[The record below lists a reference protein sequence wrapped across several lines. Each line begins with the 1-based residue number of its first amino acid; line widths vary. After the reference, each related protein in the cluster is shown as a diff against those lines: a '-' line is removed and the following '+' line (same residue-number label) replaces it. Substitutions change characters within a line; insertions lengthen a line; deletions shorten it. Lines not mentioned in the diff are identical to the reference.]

1 MPRGYY
7 ERRVNMQ
14 RESGFAEPI
23 IRVSNVSK
31 VFGRQ
36 KEQALELR
44 KLGQSKHEVEQETK
58 TTVAIFD
65 ANFEVKKG
73 EIFVL
78 IGLSGSGKSTLLRC
92 LNGLIEPT
100 EGMVFLEND
109 DIAHMA
115 NRQLQ
120 QVRRNKIGMVFQ
132 NVGLLPNRTV
142 IDNVTFGLEL
152 QGVPAGVREKKGKD
166 ALELVGLNGQAY
178 KRIYE
183 LSGGMQQRVGLARA
197 LASNQEILLMDEPFS
212 ALDPLI
218 RREMQ
223 KLFLD
228 IQGEIQKTVIFVTH
242 DLDEALTL
250 GHRAAVMKD
259 GEIVQLGT
267 AEEILS
273 RPATDYVKQLVQDV
287 DYSKIRLTKSAM
299 TPVEVFAYE
308 NESPQVVLR
317 RMKTNKLSNIFVLD
331 RRHHLLGILNI
342 HEVAELVEFHKQSLI
357 GKVENQMHR
366 VHLDVPLR
374 ETLPLFIN
382 NDLPVAVVDYQ
393 NRLEGMIT
401 QSTLIA
407 SLTEQIK
414 GDEEQDFDSY
424 QMEGVQR

>member
-1 MPRGYY
+1 
-7 ERRVNMQ
+7 MQ

-287 DYSKIRLTKSAM
+287 DYSKIRIAKSAM

-308 NESPQVVLR
+308 TESPHVVLR

-357 GKVENQMHR
+357 GKVENHMHR

-414 GDEEQDFDSY
+414 GNEEQDFDSY

>member
-1 MPRGYY
+1 
-7 ERRVNMQ
+7 MQ

-357 GKVENQMHR
+357 GKVENHMHR

>member
-1 MPRGYY
+1 MEQKSRL
-7 ERRVNMQ
+7 
-14 RESGFAEPI
+14 AEPI
-23 IRVSNVSK
+23 IRVTNVSK

-44 KLGQSKHEVEQETK
+44 RSGQGKYMVEQETK

-73 EIFVL
+73 ETFVL

-92 LNGLIEPT
+92 LNGLVEPT

-115 NRQLQ
+115 SRQLQ

-132 NVGLLPNRTV
+132 NVGLLPNRNV
-142 IDNVTFGLEL
+142 IDNVTFGLEI
-152 QGVPAGVREKKGKD
+152 QGVPANIREKKGKD

-218 RREMQ
+218 RRDMQ

-250 GHRAAVMKD
+250 GHRAAVMRD

-267 AEEILS
+267 AEDILS
-273 RPATDYVKQLVQDV
+273 QPATDYVKQLVQDV
-287 DYSKIRLTKSAM
+287 DYSKIRLAKSAM
-299 TPVEVFAYE
+299 IPVEIFAYE

-317 RMKTNKLSNIFVLD
+317 RMKTNELSSVFVLD
-331 RRHHLLGILNI
+331 KQHHLLGFLDI
-342 HEVAELVEFHKQSLI
+342 HKVAELVDFHKQNLI
-357 GKVENQMHR
+357 GKVDGQIQC
-366 VHLDVPLR
+366 VHPDVPLR

-382 NDLPVAVVDYQ
+382 NDFPVAVVDHQ

-401 QSTLIA
+401 QNTLIA

-414 GDEEQDFDSY
+414 AAEEKGFESY
-424 QMEGVQR
+424 QMEVGQI